1 MDSLDDLTMEE
12 LEQVVKYTDL
22 VLDEAVKELLNM
34 LAERIKRG
42 E

>member
-12 LEQVVKYTDL
+12 LALVVKYIDL
-22 VLDEAVKELLNM
+22 VLDEAVKELLNK
-34 LAERIKRG
+34 LAEQIKRG